1 MKPNEMELRLLNEII
16 NLHDKL
22 QNARIKSHEVSLLR
36 QAVEANLQ
44 QITNLPMLTVVHN
57 LKAHTNRVHDIVWV
71 PNDRYVLTVGSEG
84 CIVIWDPKVGLI
96 HNVYDAS
103 KIQPITVAA
112 TNDAQSLFCGG
123 LCATVVLAN
132 KIEQPPEDGYS
143 YYDSKSV
150 YEHSGQ
156 INCILCMN
164 DTHLLTCSVGDGALI
179 WDIERVKVIG
189 RYSHRTAQVTTAC
202 FLHDDSSTFLTAD
215 EEGVIHHWDI
225 RKSDNSVLCFEGH
238 QADVNC
244 IKSLP
249 NGYNFVTGSEDT
261 FIHLYDIRTDII
273 IAKYRDKQAR
283 PITSSGDNE
292 VTMVSSGLQPTTLAY
307 AASPMTQ
314 ATSFMNYSDSNQ
326 RQYIPAVNDLAV
338 SSSGRLV
345 ISGCND
351 WNIYYWDLSRSDKCV
366 RYDTEIGPV
375 MKVAMSNKRNAL
387 AMMTWDPKVKINIMR
402 PR

>member
-16 NLHDKL
+16 NLRDKL

-84 CIVIWDPKVGLI
+84 CIVIWDPKIGLI

-132 KIEQPPEDGYS
+132 KVEQPPEDGYS

-164 DTHLLTCSVGDGALI
+164 DNQLLTCSVGDGALI

-189 RYSHRTAQVTTAC
+189 RYSHSTSQVTTAC

-225 RKSDNSVLCFEGH
+225 RKSDNSVSCFEGH
-238 QADVNC
+238 QAD
-244 IKSLP
+244 
-249 NGYNFVTGSEDT
+249 
-261 FIHLYDIRTDII
+261 
-273 IAKYRDKQAR
+273 AR

-292 VTMVSSGLQPTTLAY
+292 VTVVASGLQPTTPTTPAY

-314 ATSFMNYSDSNQ
+314 ATSIMNYSDNIQ
-326 RQYIPAVNDLAV
+326 RQDVPAVNDLAV
-338 SSSGRLV
+338 SNSGRLV

-375 MKVAMSNKRNAL
+375 MKLAMSNKRNAL